1 MANYA
6 SQISNI
12 AGLFGGAGTPQMS
25 QEQQQLAQKKA
36 ADQTMFDRLGIT
48 NPLLKQFGQ
57 QVAGVTGMD
66 TRSASQAMNSL
77 LQNADTTTPEGRRA
91 VIAAVSKVDPL
102 KAMQLS
108 EQYKKSDLDAE
119 VTRTTLALKKQE
131 LLNAKNKGSTM
142 STIVRT
148 PVLNPLTGAPTG
160 EYTYKTIQYSV
171 DNDGTP
177 INLNPEIEAMLTGAG
192 TEIVDSTIV
201 GSEEH
206 VNQISYYK
214 GREDGKSYTIKNLPD
229 GRYEVYDS
237 AAPDAEPRI
246 VTFADLS
253 AQFEPI
259 VAEAP
264 QEEKTFDSNNPEDV
278 AAVRARASMGRGDR
292 ISF

>member
-77 LQNADTTTPEGRRA
+77 LQNADTTTPEGRKA

-119 VTRTTLALKKQE
+119 VARSTMALREQQLINE
-131 LLNAKNKGSTM
+131 KNKS
-142 STIVRT
+142 
-148 PVLNPLTGAPTG
+148 PLTSAVIKVPMFNEVG
-160 EYTYKTIQYSV
+160 EPKGYTYKTIQYSK
-171 DNDGTP
+171 DADGNPIVTP
-177 INLNPEIEAMLTGAG
+177 EVREQLGMG
-192 TEIVDSTIV
+192 TVVDSVEV
-201 GSEEH
+201 GSPEWN
-206 VNQISYYK
+206 NQISYYTN
-214 GREDGKSYTIKNLPD
+214 RDGTGSYKVINQPD
-229 GRYEVYDS
+229 GTFKVVDVNNPKE
-237 AAPDAEPRI
+237 EPRV
-246 VTFADLS
+246 VTFVELTSEFYQMRPKQGNQSEYVPDVS
-253 AQFEPI
+253 QYGTE
-259 VAEAP
+259 VAP
-264 QEEKTFDSNNPEDV
+264 
-278 AAVRARASMGRGDR
+278 
-292 ISF
+292 